1 MVLKIGYLV
10 EDILLDDKEED
21 GDEDA
26 DSHNGEGSTN
36 KCCYES
42 MNIFI
47 AKLGQT
53 FPF

>member
-1 MVLKIGYLV
+1 M

-42 MNIFI
+42 MNISI